1 MPEPKISRRCPAC
14 GVSIRDQAFFC
25 PQCGGKLAPPGSTPK
40 VEESAHIH
48 DTVEEVVD
56 LNQTMT
62 EADFRART
70 APQSDSE
77 PTMTE
82 ADFRARTAPRDD
94 SEQTM
99 TEADFRARI
108 ASQIAPEP
116 LLTNEQTPA
125 AEIKPVAEVARKSV
139 RQRAMGEGSKIQ
151 RVTSKARDVEDDVKQ
166 RVQKFRDMSGVVIE
180 EASYDPSLR
189 FVLVAVVLVV
199 LFLVIALLNNLIG

>member
-14 GVSIRDQAFFC
+14 GASIRDQAFFC
-25 PQCGGKLAPPGSTPK
+25 PQCGGKLAPPTSTPK

-70 APQSDSE
+70 APQAESE
-77 PTMTE
+77 PTFTE
-82 ADFRARTAPRDD
+82 ADFRARLEQQGD

-99 TEADFRARI
+99 TEADFRARLVTPG
-108 ASQIAPEP
+108 APQPGSPTEP
-116 LLTNEQTPA
+116 
-125 AEIKPVAEVARKSV
+125 KPSDGVARKSV

-151 RVTSKARDVEDDVKQ
+151 RVTSKARVVEDDVKQ
-166 RVQKFRDMSGVVIE
+166 RVQKFRDISGVVIE

-189 FVLVAVVLVV
+189 FVLVALVLVV

>member
-14 GVSIRDQAFFC
+14 GVAIRAQAFFC
-25 PQCGGKLAPPGSTPK
+25 PQCGGKLPPPGTTSN
-40 VEESAHIH
+40 VEDRAGIH

-56 LNQTMT
+56 HEQTMT
-62 EADFRART
+62 EADFRSRT
-70 APQSDSE
+70 APQGDSE
-77 PTMTE
+77 QTMTD
-82 ADFRARTAPRDD
+82 ADFRSRNAVGL

-99 TEADFRARI
+99 TEADFRARPV
-108 ASQIAPEP
+108 SQGATEP
-116 LLTNEQTPA
+116 
-125 AEIKPVAEVARKSV
+125 KPSDGAARKSV

-189 FVLVAVVLVV
+189 FVLVAAALVV
-199 LFLVIALLNNLIG
+199 FFIVIALLNNLIG